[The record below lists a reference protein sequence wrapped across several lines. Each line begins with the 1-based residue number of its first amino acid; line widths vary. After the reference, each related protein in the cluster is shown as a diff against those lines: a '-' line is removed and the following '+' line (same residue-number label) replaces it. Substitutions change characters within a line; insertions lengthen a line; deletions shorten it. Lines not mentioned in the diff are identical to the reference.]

1 MVHGGGF
8 TPYQA
13 GRWQHGWHVRPEPQK
28 HLKKPPAETIRTF
41 YWDTILH
48 SQAAA

>member
-13 GRWQHGWHVRPEPQK
+13 GRWQHGWHVRPG
-28 HLKKPPAETIRTF
+28 AEEEV
-41 YWDTILH
+41 
-48 SQAAA
+48 